1 VAGGGDAKD
10 KMLRT
15 GRATVAHLSGRRHII
30 TRHVFGLRAAFLR
43 VRDYERAPAQRSAG
57 AVHHGGV
64 NGAGR
69 ATVRGGAWPPRPARN
84 DHLAGSNETGA
95 IIATPCIGRRDPIAQ
110 QQSARTRDA
119 ASTEQAVQQQDQ
131 ERIRAQIAADT
142 IALRRIYAD
151 DFLGIGPTGV
161 VRNKAE
167 VIADFTTHALT
178 YQSITTAEVRVR
190 VYGNTA
196 VETGRS
202 TMVGQ
207 DRGKDVPR
215 ENRFTRVWVMTDGR
229 WQLVANHYSLMT
241 TQ

>member
-1 VAGGGDAKD
+1 MKRTPIVAALLLSTSSSA
-10 KMLRT
+10 MAQHPNA
-15 GRATVAHLSGRRHII
+15 RAT
-30 TRHVFGLRAAFLR
+30 T
-43 VRDYERAPAQRSAG
+43 
-57 AVHHGGV
+57 
-64 NGAGR
+64 
-69 ATVRGGAWPPRPARN
+69 
-84 DHLAGSNETGA
+84 
-95 IIATPCIGRRDPIAQ
+95 
-110 QQSARTRDA
+110 
-119 ASTEQAVQQQDQ
+119 STEQAVQQQDQ
-131 ERIRAQIAADT
+131 ERIRAQISADSV
-142 IALRRIYAD
+142 ALRRIYAD

-161 VRNKAE
+161 VRHKAE

-215 ENRFTRVWVMTDGR
+215 ENRFTRVWVMTAGR

-241 TQ
+241 SQ

>member
-1 VAGGGDAKD
+1 MKRASIVAA
-10 KMLRT
+10 LLFS
-15 GRATVAHLSGRRHII
+15 VVSGVIAEAQSE
-30 TRHVFGLRAAFLR
+30 GQPAAAEA
-43 VRDYERAPAQRSAG
+43 ERA
-57 AVHHGGV
+57 
-64 NGAGR
+64 
-69 ATVRGGAWPPRPARN
+69 VR
-84 DHLAGSNETGA
+84 
-95 IIATPCIGRRDPIAQ
+95 
-110 QQSARTRDA
+110 
-119 ASTEQAVQQQDQ
+119 QQDQ

-161 VRNKAE
+161 VRNKSE
-167 VIADFTTHALT
+167 VVADFTSHALT
-178 YQSITTAEVRVR
+178 YQSITTSDVLVR

-207 DRGKDVPR
+207 DRGKAVPR